1 MKINHI
7 LFFYVNYLWYISSII
22 IINKTKQMKNQD
34 KMYDELVDLRD
45 QLEQN
50 ESENED
56 MLESIF
62 FILDSMRGGYDMTE
76 EAEAILNQVK

>member
-1 MKINHI
+1 
-7 LFFYVNYLWYISSII
+7 
-22 IINKTKQMKNQD
+22 MKNQD
-34 KMYDELVDLRD
+34 KMYDELLDLRD

-62 FILDSMRGGYDMTE
+62 FILDSIRGGYDMTE

>member
-1 MKINHI
+1 
-7 LFFYVNYLWYISSII
+7 
-22 IINKTKQMKNQD
+22 MKNQD

-56 MLESIF
+56 TLESIF
-62 FILDSMRGGYDMTE
+62 FILDSMRSGYDMTE
-76 EAEAILNQVK
+76 EAETILKINAK